1 MIIVHGLFPIIPDQR
16 QEALDLMYEM
26 AIATKAESGCVSYE
40 FYVAQ
45 TDPNQFLLFQ
55 EWESVDAL
63 QGHFETAHMEQF
75 LEKLPS
81 IIAGDIVTRRY
92 EVRAS
97 DDMDG
102 ADYEDDHAE
111 VESREASPKAAASS
125 QPKIIH

>member
-63 QGHFETAHMEQF
+63 QGHFETVHMEQF

-97 DDMDG
+97 DDMEG
-102 ADYEDDHAE
+102 TDYEDDHTE
-111 VESREASPKAAASS
+111 VESREASPKAPASS
-125 QPKIIH
+125 QLKIIH

>member
-1 MIIVHGLFPIIPDQR
+1 MIIVHGLFPIIPGQR

-26 AIATKAESGCVSYE
+26 AIATKAEPGCVSYE

-97 DDMDG
+97 DDMES
-102 ADYEDDHAE
+102 AEYEEEHTE
-111 VESREASPKAAASS
+111 LESRETSPKAQASS

>member
-1 MIIVHGLFPIIPDQR
+1 MIIVHGLFPIIPGQR

-26 AIATKAESGCVSYE
+26 AIATRAEPGCVSYE
-40 FYVAQ
+40 FYIAQ

-55 EWESVDAL
+55 EWDSVDAL
-63 QGHFETAHMEQF
+63 QGHFETANMEQF

-97 DDMDG
+97 DERESQ
-102 ADYEDDHAE
+102 DYEDEPNE
-111 VESREASPKAAASS
+111 VESRETSTNSETSS